1 MKEFEKKI
9 ITSNS
14 DLKKIVGIWKN
25 ENKTIVFTNG
35 CFDIL
40 HLGHIKLLSESKKLG
55 DYLIVALNTDDSIRK
70 LKGISRP
77 INNNYERSMLLAS
90 LSFVDKIV
98 FFDDETPI
106 KLIELICPDVLSK
119 GSDYDLEKI
128 IGASKVLSYGGTVK
142 LISLIPNLSTTRLIK
157 KQKL

>member
-1 MKEFEKKI
+1 LKEFEKKI